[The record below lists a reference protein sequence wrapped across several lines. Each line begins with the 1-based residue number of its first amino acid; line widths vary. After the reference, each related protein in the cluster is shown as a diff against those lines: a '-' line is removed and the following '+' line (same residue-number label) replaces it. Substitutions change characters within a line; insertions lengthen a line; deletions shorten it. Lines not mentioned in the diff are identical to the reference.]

1 MIDTL
6 VKEYDYEPYGQK
18 HFEDL
23 LTKFLEAWWSP
34 KRFGCDIRRAQL
46 SSLVVTGQM
55 TREEALKV
63 LEEPPCSEEEGLAMF
78 KEVAKRL
85 EVSEEQMWE
94 WFNLPKESNI
104 KYKSDAWMF
113 DLGIKLY
120 QFLGLDHRIRK

>member
-1 MIDTL
+1 
-6 VKEYDYEPYGQK
+6 
-18 HFEDL
+18 
-23 LTKFLEAWWSP
+23 
-34 KRFGCDIRRAQL
+34 
-46 SSLVVTGQM
+46 M

-104 KYKSDAWMF
+104 KYKRDAWMC
-113 DLGIKLY
+113 DRGIKLY